1 MSCQLSALHSG
12 VSVQDLNCK
21 IPPSVKTLM
30 SLLLP
35 LGSFFVLEAG
45 KHRVCRPVG
54 CSPTW
59 HHGKRLVTSLLGE
72 KDISFSC
79 LPLCCAWEAQ
89 SNKME
94 NIISWRSPE
103 MMKKSWRVFKNQ
115 PAVTPSQY
123 TLIINSFHRTSE
135 TRDLFNKNSG
145 GKMESMTTLKVISK
159 KLSL

>member
-1 MSCQLSALHSG
+1 MSCQQPALHSG
-12 VSVQDLNCK
+12 VSTQDLNC

-35 LGSFFVLEAG
+35 LGSFFVLETG

-54 CSPTW
+54 YSPTW
-59 HHGKRLVTSLLGE
+59 HHGKRLVTSLLSKKG
-72 KDISFSC
+72 ISFSC
-79 LPLCCAWEAQ
+79 LPLCCAWEVQ

-94 NIISWRSPE
+94 YIISWWSPE
-103 MMKKSWRVFKNQ
+103 IMKKSGRIFKNQ
-115 PAVTPSQY
+115 PAVVTPSQY

-145 GKMESMTTLKVISK
+145 GKWSQWQL
-159 KLSL
+159 